1 VGTVRNLHNVI
12 TMNNL
17 RRFPKSMSLE
27 TRKHRLL
34 MHLRDCLLE
43 DDSLKWLA
51 EIDAICDVL
60 HENTGGMREWTV
72 TKDGELY
79 WWGSY

>member
-1 VGTVRNLHNVI
+1 
-12 TMNNL
+12 MNNL

-34 MHLRDCLLE
+34 MHLRDCLLQE
-43 DDSLKWLA
+43 PRPRGKWVEEL
-51 EIDAICDVL
+51 DAIDDVL
-60 HENTGGMREWTV
+60 YENFGGMREWTI
-72 TKDGELY
+72 TKEGELY